1 MVYVMYMVMFF
12 GTPPAMQQASQH
24 LTLVGRYPT
33 LAACQ
38 EAAREASTA
47 GIIGNAINAQ
57 FVCVKGGTQ

>member
-12 GTPPAMQQASQH
+12 GTPPAMQRASEH

-38 EAAREASTA
+38 EAGENPQPQGS
-47 GIIGNAINAQ
+47 
-57 FVCVKGGTQ
+57 